1 MSRRWLAAW
10 SLAMVVGLAVGLVSL
25 QAADSPETVE
35 KMIHKRRIKQLQNS
49 ERYRMT
55 PNIHWGYLAD
65 GGGPNPNVDLNSSIV
80 NDNGY
85 AVNPVFRTYG
95 APPPDPL
102 NSIPISITF
111 YEHQHNSAQGYQT
124 GRLAG
129 NDIVHFIWTYWDHL
143 PLPGLD
149 PDRLVNYGSYTISGM
164 YLIQGYGGVEVSQ
177 GIWARGGY
185 CGGEVDDDNCFH
197 GAFHQRAFAGSPYT
211 QWHLYFP
218 TPGSAMH
225 IDDELLSA
233 TVFGELMWPRVTIAK
248 KAGAPDVYHFI
259 AHGSTDDTRNRL
271 LYWRFDPDSVKW
283 FGPVAMDSTTG
294 LYYTLAADPN
304 SQKVAVT
311 LGTSREFTSGN
322 NNVAYYESHSDG
334 KGWINQTELGTPNK
348 NFITNYNSSTGPQFW
363 GHTSTR
369 YDHSG
374 YLHIV
379 WDEQRV
385 ANTSFDIKICH
396 WSDSVF
402 QIRPVA
408 LGYWD
413 NEASTGGWN
422 LHLAKV
428 TMGIGSGGTLCQS
441 GAQSNKNYVYVVYT
455 QFGGSDAVSNADY
468 SKGGYYN
475 GELYLSVSNS
485 GGRTWAPP
493 MNITN
498 TKTPGCNP
506 GATPT
511 GGTVPPRPDSV
522 CRSEHWATI
531 GPEVND
537 VDVIFTEDNDAGG
550 IPQGEGTWQI
560 NRMMYLRFP
569 GSTMNAQYVC
579 PVIAANYAAFL
590 TAIPECEYHAKRG
603 ATNLET
609 FTLINLGNAAM
620 NDNGGGGVTVSQIN
634 GPAGWLTMTG
644 TGPYII
650 AAGDPDKVE
659 TVTMSAVGIT
669 IQGLYQGSISV
680 THNAPNVAS
689 PQVYPIDFFVVD
701 DFFCPQDENMKTG
714 VTVVT
719 KGSAAGRPGS
729 LALDVR
735 SNSRFGSQDD
745 EGGLY
750 RYFDSSNTVFDASLL
765 IAHDAQAV
773 GDTVVFHRFF
783 DRNDPGQYGYRAL
796 GNLVIDTARY
806 TTGSGFA
813 RACAQMTTADSA
825 IGVVME
831 WYFSQNPDSDEFV
844 VARYG
849 LYNMG
854 SVAVN
859 NLVVGVLMDL
869 DVVPATRY
877 GSVQS
882 GVRNQN
888 GQDWPNGL
896 VWQQGTDTVGHVP
909 SPAQYTAERYRG
921 GIRYIG
927 GSSATALGAQVGNNV
942 QDIQPG
948 GGPKSEWLYRTLVS
962 LAGANTPAL
971 PDTDMYTIMA
981 IAKGVRLPKKDTTL
995 APVSYSYALI
1005 SDTLD
1010 QSSFNTAAA
1019 RAKAFGV
1026 ALWKLERHADPDY
1039 NGVTNVNDVV
1049 MAVGVAFR
1057 GVAKVID
1064 PCCPYA
1070 RTDVDC
1076 NSVTDVNDV
1085 VRIVN
1090 VAFRNGT
1097 RAANFCRL
1105 CGAVPVT

>member
-334 KGWINQTELGTPNK
+334 RGWINGSELGAPNK

-493 MNITN
+493 VNITN

-537 VDVIFTEDNDAGG
+537 VDVLFIEDNDAGDA
-550 IPQGEGTWQI
+550 QCYEGTDQI
-560 NRMMYLRFP
+560 NRVMYMRLP
-569 GSTMNAQYVC
+569 GGTTDAQYVC

-603 ATNLET
+603 ATNTET
-609 FTLINLGNAAM
+609 MTIM
-620 NDNGGGGVTVSQIN
+620 NIGDASMIGDVTVAQVN
-634 GPAGWLTMTG
+634 GPAGWLSMTG
-644 TGPYII
+644 TGTYSI

-669 IQGLYQGSISV
+669 QQGLYQGAITV
-680 THNAPNVAS
+680 THNAPNIAS

-701 DFFCPQDENMKTG
+701 DFFCPQDENMRTG
-714 VTVVT
+714 
-719 KGSAAGRPGS
+719 AGCCGGVCS

-735 SNSRFGSQDD
+735 SNARFGSQDG
-745 EGGLY
+745 EGGLW
-750 RYFDSSNTVFDASLL
+750 RFVDSSSSIFDASLL
-765 IAHDAQAV
+765 VAHGPQAV

-783 DRNDPGQYGYRAL
+783 DRDDPGQHGYRARADMR
-796 GNLVIDTARY
+796 IDTRNYGAN
-806 TTGSGFA
+806 SGYA
-813 RACAQMTTADSA
+813 TACARMITADSA
-825 IGVVME
+825 VGVTGE
-831 WYFSQNPDSDEFV
+831 WFFPQNADSDEFV
-844 VARYG
+844 LARYSFYTYDNG
-849 LYNMG
+849 DYG
-854 SVAVN
+854 TIS
-859 NLVVGVLMDL
+859 NLVAGVLGDF
-869 DVVPATRY
+869 DVVPASRY
-877 GSVQS
+877 GTLQN

-888 GQDWPNGL
+888 GGDVVRGL
-896 VWQQGTDTVGHVP
+896 VWQQGTDTVGGIP
-909 SPAQYTAERYRG
+909 PNPQYTAERYRG
-921 GIRYIG
+921 GIEFIG
-927 GSSATALGAQVGNNV
+927 PGSLIGAKVDNNAR
-942 QDIQPG
+942 DIQPG

-962 LAGANTPAL
+962 LSNINLPAL
-971 PDTDMYTIMA
+971 PDTDMYTIM
-981 IAKGVRLPKKDTTL
+981 TL
-995 APVSYSYALI
+995 ARGVELGNRRKALQVVAALI
-1005 SDTLD
+1005 SDTL
-1010 QSSFNTAAA
+1010 SEVSFRATADMARAYAAA
-1019 RAKAFGV
+1019 IG
-1026 ALWKLERHADPDY
+1026 LTSGNTSLPCHGDPYCD
-1039 NGVTNVNDVV
+1039 GQTNVQDVDTTV
-1049 MAVGVAFR
+1049 RVVFR
-1057 GVAKVID
+1057 GRSALFD

-1070 RTDVDC
+1070 RTDVNCDGL
-1076 NSVTDVNDV
+1076 NDV
-1085 VRIVN
+1085 RDVVSMVN
-1090 VAFRNGT
+1090 VAFRGADPRT
-1097 RAANFCRL
+1097 EFCHPCL
-1105 CGAVPVT
+1105 